1 MIGGASVP
9 NDLCRKVVLHVIVC
23 ATQLD
28 GLVVIKVNGKAE
40 TQDVHMF
47 GVNPSR
53 PGTCEC
59 GEKLES

>member
-1 MIGGASVP
+1 M
-9 NDLCRKVVLHVIVC
+9 VVLHVIVC

-28 GLVVIKVNGKAE
+28 GLVVIKVNGKVE
-40 TQDVHMF
+40 MQNVHMF

-53 PGTCEC
+53 SGTCEY